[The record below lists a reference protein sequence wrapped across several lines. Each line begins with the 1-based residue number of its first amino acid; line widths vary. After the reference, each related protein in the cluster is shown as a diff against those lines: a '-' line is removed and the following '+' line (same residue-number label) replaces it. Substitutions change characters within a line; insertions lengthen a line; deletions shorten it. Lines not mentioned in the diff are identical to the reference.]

1 MTVIS
6 TNSPTAELQALDALH
21 HMHPFSANA
30 PLGEK
35 GARVITRGEGAWLT
49 DSEGER
55 ILDAMAGLWCVNIG
69 YGRDELADVAAR
81 QMRELPFYNTF
92 FHTTHVPAIQLAAK
106 LAEIVPGN
114 LNNVFFAS
122 GGSDANDTNI
132 RMARHYWS
140 AKGKPSKN
148 VIISRK
154 NAYHGSTIGGASL
167 GGMVPMHQQGS
178 LPIPDIEHIGQPNWW
193 AEGGDTSPEEFGLA
207 RARELEAKI
216 EELGDHSEEESRRT
230 LHLLDMM
237 IQDLDLLNKSGE
249 DNCPPEYL
257 ARTWCEDMVWYG
269 PAGIGATYT
278 IPRYQQQHQYPFREG
293 LTDKVYNG
301 HVSRF
306 AEGNY
311 ACFFGWPNLSHKPT
325 GGFMGLPGGEST
337 HMRVVDVYR
346 REGDKLLENWV
357 LIDIPYWL
365 KQQGLDVLE
374 RTRSILNP

>member
-1 MTVIS
+1 MSGNYQSEKSLVL
-6 TNSPTAELQALDALH
+6 AYFDALEAAQPSTVSKVLEGYCSEH
-21 HMHPFSANA
+21 CQFFGCHPFNELHGAESIASTFWA
-30 PLGEK
+30 PLM
-35 GARVITRGEGAWLT
+35 RSFSSLQRRQDIF
-49 DSEGER
+49 
-55 ILDAMAGLWCVNIG
+55 MAGTSEIDGDRWVMSMGHFMGLFDVDWLGIRATRKMVMLRYAEFNCIEDGKIVKTGMFCDIIGLMQQVGVNP
-69 YGRDELADVAAR
+69 
-81 QMRELPFYNTF
+81 LPPQT
-92 FHTTHVPAIQLAAK
+92 
-106 LAEIVPGN
+106 
-114 LNNVFFAS
+114 
-122 GGSDANDTNI
+122 
-132 RMARHYWS
+132 
-140 AKGKPSKN
+140 
-148 VIISRK
+148 
-154 NAYHGSTIGGASL
+154 GASFVYP
-167 GGMVPMHQQGS
+167 GPRTHDGIQ
-178 LPIPDIEHIGQPNWW
+178 
-193 AEGGDTSPEEFGLA
+193 
-207 RARELEAKI
+207 
-216 EELGDHSEEESRRT
+216 LGDHSEEESRRT
-230 LHLLDMM
+230 LDLLDMM